1 MHTISINVTSETNL
15 YEPFDPTGGT
25 LSAGLRD
32 YIGSFVEDRELG
44 QEVRLELVCKEPI
57 DKARFE
63 EAYRGHVDTLVR
75 RCKSSRKKR
84 SGNAVR
90 MLATGA
96 AFVLAGL
103 LLAGRGGP
111 VLAAIISTIGSFS
124 IWEAAAI
131 WLEDMPSLR
140 KRERALAV
148 YRRAEILVRER
159 KPEDGN

>member
-1 MHTISINVTSETNL
+1 M
-15 YEPFDPTGGT
+15 
-25 LSAGLRD
+25 
-32 YIGSFVEDRELG
+32 
-44 QEVRLELVCKEPI
+44 
-57 DKARFE
+57 
-63 EAYRGHVDTLVR
+63 
-75 RCKSSRKKR
+75 
-84 SGNAVR
+84 
-90 MLATGA
+90 
-96 AFVLAGL
+96 
-103 LLAGRGGP
+103 AGRGGP